1 MAPRQPHYYLSD
13 VRGRGTI
20 RRRTEVTQVV
30 QSGNGTHRRAPDHIE
45 QARVLLVGAFDD
57 ALHAHAALRR
67 RALERLGFRVSAFNL
82 MGDGGLLSR
91 IRRIGVHDRLGRALS
106 HSAPAIVLV
115 LGGSQLGP
123 ATVAAYRRES
133 GAVWV
138 NWFCDELRGR
148 SAVGALA
155 PGYDAVFVAGSAV
168 AEDLE
173 STGIP
178 AGYLPPG
185 CDPSVHR
192 PMRSRDQFRANVVFV
207 GTASPHRERMLSE
220 LVEFG
225 LAIWG
230 PGWRKT
236 KLRDYCRGELLDHE
250 DYVRAYAGASVAVN
264 IHSEAPD
271 EGPDPGCN
279 RRLFELAAIG
289 VPQVVED
296 RPDLHR
302 HFREGSEILVAHS
315 AAQLRSLT
323 AEALQDRA
331 WADEVAAG
339 ARQRVLSEHTY
350 MHRIQALLSAVP
362 VPA

>member
-1 MAPRQPHYYLSD
+1 L
-13 VRGRGTI
+13 
-20 RRRTEVTQVV
+20 VTQVV
-30 QSGNGTHRRAPDHIE
+30 HGGNGADRPVPDHLE

-67 RALERLGFRVSAFNL
+67 RALERLGFRVTAFNL

-106 HSAPAIVLV
+106 HTAPAIVLV

-133 GAVWV
+133 GAIWV
-138 NWFCDELRGR
+138 NWFCDELRSR

-155 PGYDAVFVAGSAV
+155 PGYDVVFVAGSEV

-173 STGIP
+173 SGGTP
-178 AGYLPPG
+178 AAYLPAG

-207 GTASPHRERMLSE
+207 GTASAHRERMLSE

-236 KLRDYCRGELLDHE
+236 KLRDYCRGELLGHE

-264 IHSEAPD
+264 IHSEAPG

-296 RPDLHR
+296 RPDLYR
-302 HFREGSEILVAHS
+302 HFREGSEILVARTPG
-315 AAQLRSLT
+315 QLKGLT
-323 AEALQDRA
+323 MEALQDRP
-331 WADEVAAG
+331 WAEEVAAG
-339 ARQRVLSEHTY
+339 ARQRALGEHTY
-350 MHRIQALLSAVP
+350 MHRMHALLSAVT

>member
-1 MAPRQPHYYLSD
+1 M
-13 VRGRGTI
+13 
-20 RRRTEVTQVV
+20 TQVV
-30 QSGNGTHRRAPDHIE
+30 HGGNGTDRLVPDHLE

-67 RALERLGFRVSAFNL
+67 RALERLGFRVTAFNL
-82 MGDGGLLSR
+82 VGDGGLLSR

-106 HSAPAIVLV
+106 HTAPAIVLV

-138 NWFCDELRGR
+138 NWFCDELRSR

-155 PGYDAVFVAGSAV
+155 PGYDVVFVAGSEV
-168 AEDLE
+168 AEELE
-173 STGIP
+173 SGGVP
-178 AGYLPPG
+178 AAYLPAG

-264 IHSEAPD
+264 IHSEAPG
-271 EGPDPGCN
+271 EGPDAGCN

-296 RPDLHR
+296 RPDLQR
-302 HFREGSEILVAHS
+302 HFREGSEILVARTP
-315 AAQLRSLT
+315 AQLKGLT
-323 AEALQDRA
+323 MEALQDRP
-331 WADEVAAG
+331 WAEEVAAG
-339 ARQRVLSEHTY
+339 ARQRALGEHTY
-350 MHRIQALLSAVP
+350 MHRMHALLPAVT